1 MERSLKGLFRKML
14 FKLLEINNKE
24 RASKENLDALFIYI
38 TNLTA
43 AQLFFSR

>member
-1 MERSLKGLFRKML
+1 MERSLKGLFRKRL
-14 FKLLEINNKE
+14 FKLLERNDKE